1 MNTED
6 NFIAFACARCAEAL
20 RPLIVAL
27 LIISFVSPF
36 PTLAQRSGSR
46 IGRNA
51 VNGQRDAYTLIGII
65 GTCLAERR
73 PQLVRRWFA
82 LLPGSREEA
91 ALLDSQEDDF
101 AVCMSDDQLIV
112 GDGRLLTYTP
122 RRLRVSTALAMARRG
137 LSDAPP
143 QSPLPRDSDPWFV
156 APLAALTS
164 GSTIDRGSI
173 LGQEF
178 GHCLAVTD
186 WASSRALLA
195 ARDGS
200 RDERNAFQALTPIL
214 GDCLPQGLQ
223 IQADAK
229 GVREFLA
236 EPFYH
241 VVASTRAAEG
251 N

>member
-1 MNTED
+1 L
-6 NFIAFACARCAEAL
+6 IFAIL
-20 RPLIVAL
+20 VF
-27 LIISFVSPF
+27 SFVAPSDAF
-36 PTLAQRSGSR
+36 AQRSGSR

-51 VNGQRDAYTLIGII
+51 VNGQRDAYTLIAII
-65 GTCLAERR
+65 GACLAERR
-73 PQLVRRWFA
+73 PGLVRRWFD

-91 ALLDSQEDDF
+91 ALLDSQEGDMG
-101 AVCMSDDQLIV
+101 VCMSDDQFIV
-112 GDGRLLTYTP
+112 GDGRQLTYTP

-137 LSDAPP
+137 LSDAPA
-143 QSPLPRDSDPWFV
+143 QSPLPQDSDPWF
-156 APLAALTS
+156 AGRLAAMRS
-164 GSTIDRGSI
+164 GTIDRGSI

-186 WASSRALLA
+186 WASSRALIA
-195 ARDGS
+195 AREGS
-200 RDERNAFQALTPIL
+200 RDERGAFQALVPIL
-214 GDCLPQGLQ
+214 GGCLPQGLQ

-241 VVASTRAAEG
+241 LMTSVRPAEG